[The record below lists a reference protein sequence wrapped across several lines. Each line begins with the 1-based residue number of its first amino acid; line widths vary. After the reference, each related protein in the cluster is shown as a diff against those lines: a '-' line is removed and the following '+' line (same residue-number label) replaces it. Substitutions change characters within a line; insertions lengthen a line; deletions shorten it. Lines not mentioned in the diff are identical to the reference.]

1 MANIVRKDTW
11 LTVSEVARHLKL
23 SDEMIYKVL
32 QSGELPAIRVRTSW
46 RISREALDQ
55 WVAIQ
60 RMNAR
65 YARLPKMEASV
76 LRALK
81 QRLQKLYGPRF
92 VEMYLYGSAARGTA
106 TEDSDL
112 DVIVVLN
119 AIDDRR
125 AELKQVRTV
134 AYDVSYGQGNMVLVS
149 TYVISQQ
156 ELLSRNSP
164 ILMRIREEGRVAA

>member
-1 MANIVRKDTW
+1 MTNIVKKDTW

-46 RISREALDQ
+46 RISRESLDQ
-55 WVAIQ
+55 WIAIQ

-65 YARLPKMEASV
+65 YTKLPKLEAEV
-76 LRALK
+76 LRNLK
-81 QRLQKLYGPRF
+81 RGLQKFYGPRF

-125 AELKQVRTV
+125 AELNRIRDI
-134 AYDVSYGQGNMVLVS
+134 AYDVSFGQGNAIVVS
-149 TYVISQQ
+149 TFVVTRQ
-156 ELLSRNSP
+156 ELLSQNSP
-164 ILMRIREEGRVAA
+164 VLMRIREEGKVAA